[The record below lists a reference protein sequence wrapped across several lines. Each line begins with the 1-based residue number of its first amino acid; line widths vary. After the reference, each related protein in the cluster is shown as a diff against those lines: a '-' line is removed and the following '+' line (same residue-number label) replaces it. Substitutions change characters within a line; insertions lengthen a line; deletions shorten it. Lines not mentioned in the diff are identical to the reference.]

1 MTTTRPFCSF
11 SVAMSAD
18 TARRGEGDNAADET
32 PLSLLGG
39 RLAPSAGRG
48 LGNGDVDD
56 RLGLRAL
63 DVPYAEIS
71 RRPEG
76 VCLTGEGGDGSM
88 VRPTCRGLLC
98 AGGR

>member
-1 MTTTRPFCSF
+1 
-11 SVAMSAD
+11 MSAD
-18 TARRGEGDNAADET
+18 TARRGEGDIKADET
-32 PLSLLGG
+32 VISLLGG

-56 RLGLRAL
+56 LRGLCAL
-63 DVPYAEIS
+63 DAPTRKIS

-76 VCLTGEGGDGSM
+76 VCLTGEGGDGSIM
-88 VRPTCRGLLC
+88 RPTCRGLLC